1 MNVIDDEISIMEACP
16 KIDIA
21 MFVKKLILQK
31 NVTDYADIRRKTM
44 EIKIFY
50 NL

>member
-1 MNVIDDEISIMEACP
+1 MEACP

-31 NVTDYADIRRKTM
+31 NVTDYTDIRWRNDENKD
-44 EIKIFY
+44 IV
-50 NL
+50 